1 MKGIVVDCETG
12 KTEEVDDGEPFPE
25 CPIREERTGVDLR
38 EVKKLLDY
46 FKKRG
51 RI

>member
-25 CPIREERTGVDLR
+25 YLIQKELTEVDLR